1 MARRLLTLGLLLAV
15 PVHAEDQP
23 IDLRLLSLAE
33 GLPKNLEK
41 STVFKT
47 ALSAGVDL
55 RKPSHPIVVA
65 SYRGGSLFHLFY
77 KSTENAFGNR
87 PYLIQRM
94 KRVRRSWKSAD
105 AKPEETVEYKVEVF
119 KTIAGALK
127 RPDTHWGDYGI
138 GAYQRREVIK
148 EYDIGFGE
156 IPGVCEGKLWPY
168 DGKTLFKML
177 QEWSRKPGL
186 YAKVRF
192 SRARTWRLEVGF
204 DTSGSYRVR
213 SPELGFDIHAQ
224 LPGDKATRPR
234 PNPASR
240 GIVLREG
247 HGLKG
252 VKLGAGSEKAAVAA
266 LGKPLD
272 RVKSRSGNTNLS
284 FRASLTVNFAP
295 DGKVNTVFT
304 RAGFAGRT
312 AKGASHESTREDIRK
327 LYGEPKRG
335 KADSA
340 FWLFDGVGFWFDG
353 YDCVRVITIHG
364 G

>member
-1 MARRLLTLGLLLAV
+1 MAMRLLTLCLLLAV
-15 PVHAEDQP
+15 PVHAKDQP
-23 IDLRLLSLAE
+23 IDLRLLPLAE

-156 IPGVCEGKLWPY
+156 IPGVCEGELWPY
-168 DGKTLFKML
+168 DKEAL
-177 QEWSRKPGL
+177 QDVAG
-186 YAKVRF
+186 VVQ
-192 SRARTWRLEVGF
+192 RARALRQGALLPRAHVAAGGQFRHE
-204 DTSGSYRVR
+204 R
-213 SPELGFDIHAQ
+213 EL
-224 LPGDKATRPR
+224 PR
-234 PNPASR
+234 PFT
-240 GIVLREG
+240 
-247 HGLKG
+247 
-252 VKLGAGSEKAAVAA
+252 GAGFRHPRAASGRGGDPAA
-266 LGKPLD
+266 ARTP
-272 RVKSRSGNTNLS
+272 
-284 FRASLTVNFAP
+284 
-295 DGKVNTVFT
+295 T
-304 RAGFAGRT
+304 RAGSCSWRA
-312 AKGASHESTREDIRK
+312 AA
-327 LYGEPKRG
+327 
-335 KADSA
+335 
-340 FWLFDGVGFWFDG
+340 
-353 YDCVRVITIHG
+353 
-364 G
+364 